1 MEALSTPFQ
10 KAVMSIVFLNQ
21 FLLLCILIIKLT
33 LLRFI
38 RVSMFVWAS
47 IPPHHHHPL
56 HGPHHCCLLRLCF
69 RVAFALLSRCSLK
82 LDSLCIRVAFV
93 LHSHCIR
100 VVFALR
106 IHSLLTLT
114 SAGLSRSGVH
124 ADSVTTAK
132 LLQPDKLR
140 CICVAAFALH
150 SRCTFDLC

>member
-21 FLLLCILIIKLT
+21 FLLLCILTIKLT

-38 RVSMFVWAS
+38 RVSMFVWGLDPS
-47 IPPHHHHPL
+47 VHSTPPVFIAV
-56 HGPHHCCLLRLCF
+56 CCDF
-69 RVAFALLSRCSLK
+69 AFALLSRCSLK